1 MLHTLELIRR
11 CVKVHPGGKS
21 EIIGA
26 ALGENCALR
35 RAWEFP
41 SLLSECY
48 MGKPIILQHTHI
60 ILMTAV
66 DKISLNVSKYKQNPS
81 PRNNAK
87 NIYLVKFARQK
98 LTMPF
103 YTVSLKCQKYIIANP
118 QLFKKTGKVES
129 SLTGRRHRSCMS

>member
-1 MLHTLELIRR
+1 MIVCLVLHTLELIRR

-26 ALGENCALR
+26 ALGENCA
-35 RAWEFP
+35 WEFP

-48 MGKPIILQHTHI
+48 MGKPIILQRTHI

-66 DKISLNVSKYKQNPS
+66 DKISLNVSKYKQNFIH
-81 PRNNAK
+81 K
-87 NIYLVKFARQK
+87 QQCQK
-98 LTMPF
+98 YIFSKVCPATMPC
-103 YTVSLKCQKYIIANP
+103 YTVSLKCQTYVIANS

-129 SLTGRRHRSCMS
+129 SLTG